1 MKSSR
6 KFQRTILAS
15 SVLAMALSAP
25 MFAQAAEQGSL
36 LIWINGDKGYTAIQQ
51 IGDEFTKATGI
62 PVKVEHPEDAP
73 AKFQQAAAS
82 GKGPDIWIWAH
93 DRIGEWIQGG
103 LIQPVNPSKKIKD
116 GIDPLGWNA
125 FTTGGK
131 VWGYPM
137 SIEAVSLVYNKDL
150 VPVPPKTMDD
160 VLKLDKK
167 LQANGKHAML
177 WDFTNTYFTW
187 GLLAANGGYAFKKEA
202 DGSYNAKNVGV
213 NNAGAVKGVQ
223 AVVNLINAGAMP
235 ATATYS
241 DMEGQMASGQVAM
254 MINGPWSWNN
264 LKEKNI
270 NFGVA
275 SIPSVDGKAAAP
287 FVGVLGA
294 MINKASPNKDVAV
307 EFIEN
312 NMLTVANLKKIDA
325 DKSLGVPANKALYDE
340 FKSRPEIQATMASAK
355 AGAPMPSNPEMGK
368 FWSSMAPALQN
379 ITQGKEKVKEGLDK
393 AAQRIMD

>member
-6 KFQRTILAS
+6 KFHRTILAS
-15 SVLAMALSAP
+15 SVLAIALSAP
-25 MFAQAAEQGSL
+25 LFAQAAEQGTL
-36 LIWINGDKGYTAIQQ
+36 LIWINGDKAYTAIQQ
-51 IGDEFTKATGI
+51 IGDDFTKATGI
-62 PVKVEHPEDAP
+62 AVKVEHPEDAP

-103 LIQPVNPSKKIKD
+103 LIQPVNPSKKAKD
-116 GIDPLGWNA
+116 AIDPLAWKA

-150 VPVPPKTMDD
+150 VPVPPKTMEE
-160 VLKLDKK
+160 VLKIDKK
-167 LQANGKHAML
+167 LQANGKHAIL
-177 WDFTNTYFTW
+177 WDFTNTYFSW
-187 GLLAANGGYAFKKEA
+187 GLLAANGGYAFKKDAE
-202 DGSYNAKNVGV
+202 GSYDAKDVGV

-223 AVVNLINAGAMP
+223 SIMNLISAGAMP
-235 ATATYS
+235 NTATYS

-275 SIPSVDGKAAAP
+275 PIPSVGGKAAAP

-294 MINKASPNKDVAV
+294 MINKASPNKDIAV

-312 NMLTVANLKKIDA
+312 NMLTVSSLKKIDA

-340 FKSRPEIQATMASAK
+340 FKSRPEIQATMLSAQ
-355 AGAPMPSNPEMGK
+355 AGAPMPSNTEMGK

-393 AAQRIMD
+393 AAQRIKD